1 MDNILNSINQGWSS
15 FIDILTPYHQ
25 YIVYG
30 KYILLIVSLILI
42 FFMVYSIPYEDIYTS
57 LRNSGNKGI
66 DALRSSMASSSF
78 NLFNYDKI
86 STYILSHG
94 VTYMSDGKVDAVKY
108 IMIKL
113 GVSIFIAVIFMQIH
127 ILMAIPGIVVGFL
140 LPDVFVNESDKSD
153 NSNMAMDIKNIYDSL
168 RIQTKAGV
176 YLTESL
182 SECYLI
188 VKNARLKKALLE
200 LTSAIV
206 AQSDIVMAV
215 EEFNSKFNNRYIDEF
230 CIIMKQSLESGRTV
244 KLLDDISAQLADMQA
259 AINIKEKEKL
269 QRKIMYGQ
277 ILLYGG
283 VLALCVVAVVR
294 QLTGSLSE
302 F

>member
-1 MDNILNSINQGWSS
+1 MDQVLDSIANGYAS
-15 FIDILTPYHQ
+15 FIDVLTPYHQ
-25 YIVYG
+25 YVVYS
-30 KYILLIVSLILI
+30 KYIMMIVSLILI
-42 FFMVYSIPYEDIYTS
+42 ILLVYNIPYDDIYNS
-57 LRNSGNKGI
+57 LQSSGVRSM
-66 DALRSSMASSSF
+66 DALKSSMASSSL

-86 STYILSHG
+86 SAFVVSRG

-113 GVSIFIAVIFMQIH
+113 GCA
-127 ILMAIPGIVVGFL
+127 ILMAVLFMQFHILLAIPGLVLGFFFPDFIVS
-140 LPDVFVNESDKSD
+140 ESDKSD
-153 NSNMAMDIKNIYDSL
+153 NNKMSMDIKNIYDSL

-188 VKNARLKKALLE
+188 VRNGRLKKALLQ

-215 EEFNSKFNNRYIDEF
+215 EEFNRKFNNRYIDEF

-259 AINIKEKEKL
+259 AINIKEKERL

-277 ILLYGG
+277 LLLYGG
-283 VLALCVVAVVR
+283 ILAVSVVAVVQ